1 VEPPEGY
8 EFARVIEA
16 LARRYGVLPHE
27 VLEAP
32 AWLLAHVEMVEGGDQ
47 ASQTKKGKKGLILC
61 RRLH

>member
-32 AWLLAHVEMVEGGDQ
+32 AWLLAHVEMVEGGD
-47 ASQTKKGKKGLILC
+47 G
-61 RRLH
+61 